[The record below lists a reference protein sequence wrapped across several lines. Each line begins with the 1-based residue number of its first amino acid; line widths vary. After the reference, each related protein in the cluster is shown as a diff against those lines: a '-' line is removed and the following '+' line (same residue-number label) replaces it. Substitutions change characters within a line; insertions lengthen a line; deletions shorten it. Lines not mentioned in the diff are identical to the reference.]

1 MLKRLSIILPLL
13 FALLS
18 FKVNA
23 TILVLSGG
31 LLNTESAEAESKE
44 NSIHHHG
51 DSQCGNSFEEFIE
64 EEEEEEEEDSESSN
78 EFLFDFYFA
87 SQDVFNKSRHVTCHR
102 VKRKLFLLYKSYKID
117 CCNL

>member
-1 MLKRLSIILPLL
+1 MLKRLFIILPLL

-18 FKVNA
+18 FKVSA
-23 TILVLSGG
+23 SILVLTGG
-31 LLNTESAEAESKE
+31 LLNTEAATTEAKA
-44 NSIHHHG
+44 NSIHHYSESG
-51 DSQCGNSFEEFIE
+51 AKTSFEEFI